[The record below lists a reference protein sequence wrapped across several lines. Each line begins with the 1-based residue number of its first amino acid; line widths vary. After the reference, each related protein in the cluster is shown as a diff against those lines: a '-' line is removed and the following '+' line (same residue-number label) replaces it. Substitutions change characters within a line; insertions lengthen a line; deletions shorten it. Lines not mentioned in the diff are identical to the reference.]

1 MANGINFE
9 PFRTQGSFRN
19 AFNVESRGLVQG
31 DAQADPAVRLQLST
45 GWLPNDLDAPVYG
58 GIPISESI
66 APINMNVAGALIRAA
81 TTRSNGICVFNQAYH
96 GVITAGNNVP
106 QYMAGGTIHYYRYGS
121 LARIP
126 MAISQAVLDLATSG
140 NSDVDSVFVWDAEN
154 GYVDVQ
160 GASTGGNAFVVEETQ
175 DFEPEDSD
183 SEKAKAEEAEGQP
196 KATEGG
202 ESSSDTRLVL
212 PIKLLWV
219 SSHHNMTIKKD
230 SNGSVVWDYEAPAAV
245 FMI

>member
-9 PFRTQGSFRN
+9 PFRTQGSFQN

-31 DAQADPAVRLQLST
+31 DAQADPAVRLQLAT

-66 APINMNVAGALIRAA
+66 APPSMNVAGAVIRAA
-81 TTRSNGICVFNQAYH
+81 KTRSNGICVFNQAYH

-106 QYMAGGTIHYYRYGS
+106 QYLAGGTIHYYRYGS

-126 MAISQAVLDLATSG
+126 MAVSQAVIDLATNG
-140 NSDVDSVFVWDAEN
+140 ANNVDTTFVWDPDN

-160 GASTGGNAFVVEETQ
+160 AADTGAGNFETDHQ
-175 DFEPEDSD
+175 EDFSAEG
-183 SEKAKAEEAEGQP
+183 EKKAEE
-196 KATEGG
+196 G
-202 ESSSDTRLVL
+202 EQEAPPAAPAPLADDRLVL

-219 SSHHNMTIKKD
+219 STEHNMTISKD
-230 SNGSVVWDYEAPAAV
+230 ENGSVIWKYDQPAAV
-245 FMI
+245 FML